1 MSNKFS
7 FREQASPQSIS
18 DWFDLLSPQV
28 RYSRRSE
35 HSAIQLF
42 PPHNV
47 SEIHSH
53 RTQRAYLVVIG
64 DGNEMVMKSQS
75 SIHLLFLLVRL
86 SRIESAECLD
96 WLSQKESAH

>member
-1 MSNKFS
+1 MSIS

-28 RYSRRSE
+28 RYSKRSE
-35 HSAIQLF
+35 HSAIRLF
-42 PPHNV
+42 LPHNV
-47 SEIHSH
+47 SEIRSH
-53 RTQRAYLVVIG
+53 HIQKEYLVVIG

-75 SIHLLFLLVRL
+75 SIHLLLLLVRL

-96 WLSQKESAH
+96 WLLQKDSAH